1 MEMSKYKQYCREK
14 RYCLVEAAYFMRL
27 FPFVIL
33 TAPVRLPPRLPLA
46 KVMGLAAFEE
56 VAASAASVVTTS
68 ATCEVAISA
77 DFVVAAS
84 ANCEVAISADF
95 VVAASSA
102 GDEAGQVGLSS
113 SSDAPKEFFR
123 LVSP

>member
-84 ANCEVAISADF
+84 
-95 VVAASSA
+95 SA